1 MRDPFQIVK
10 DSSIWKSEGY
20 LEAVYRR
27 DPFVRVGTIKRIFYD
42 KGSGDFRY
50 QVEVI
55 DKLDIIDTN
64 ARLMTRFGGVYNYED
79 FTLRGYKSDRDISEI
94 TDINIK
100 PGDLVVVVFLNGNP
114 TDALIIGALRHRARQ
129 HELKADDGPQ
139 YKSEFNG
146 IETFINKDGE
156 YRLTFL
162 GQPTNIAKLN
172 EKPKKPIEKPQ
183 RDKETSGSYVLLDKT
198 GSIEINDVSTKDG
211 GNQML
216 RIDKKGG
223 TIKIKS
229 GSIDVT
235 LTKKQEKV
243 DVSCKTV
250 DVKAKDLF
258 TVSTKD
264 TNIKSSSSV
273 KINSPKIAI
282 GKNGVEL
289 LDQIFQLV
297 EAIGML
303 TPISPMGPCTAMQ
316 AAPQWSQVKQ
326 VQQKIKEITGSL

>member
-1 MRDPFQIVK
+1 MDPFRIVK
-10 DSSIWKSEGY
+10 DSSIWKDDRYAG
-20 LEAVYRR
+20 AVYRR
-27 DPFVRVGTIKRIFYD
+27 DPFIRVGTIKRIFYD
-42 KGSGDFRY
+42 KRVGDFRY
-50 QVEVI
+50 QVELI
-55 DKLDIIDTN
+55 DKLDIVDVN
-64 ARLMTRFGGVYNYED
+64 ARLMTRFGGVYNYEE

-94 TDINIK
+94 IDLSIK
-100 PGDLVVVVFLNGNP
+100 PGDLVVVVFINGNSS
-114 TDALIIGALRHRARQ
+114 DALIIGAIRHRTREHQ
-129 HELKADDGPQ
+129 LKAEDGPQ

-162 GQPTNIAKLN
+162 GQPTNLSKLN
-172 EKPKKPIEKPQ
+172 EKPSKQIDKPQ
-183 RDKETSGSYVLLDKT
+183 RDKNTTGSYVLMDKT

-216 RIDKKGG
+216 RIDKTGG

-229 GSIDVT
+229 GSIDIT
-235 LTKKQEKV
+235 LTKKQEKI

-250 DVKAKDLF
+250 DIKAKDLF

-264 TNIKSSSSV
+264 TSIKSSSSV